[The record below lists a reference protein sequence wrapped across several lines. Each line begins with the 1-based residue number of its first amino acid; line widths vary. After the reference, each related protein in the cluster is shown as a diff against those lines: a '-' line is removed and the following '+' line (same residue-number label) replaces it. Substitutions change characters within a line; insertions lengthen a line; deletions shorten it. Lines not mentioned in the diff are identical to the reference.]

1 MSRSSHSSS
10 LTNSFSEGSENGEG
24 FEIYNDYDVSD
35 KKIYTIDDFIKVIY
49 SGCKFIEQLPYV
61 VNETIIN
68 IDSEDNFITFNNTL
82 NKTMQGKIKTIDE
95 LNDEDRQYS
104 LKTDNIYTLYQ
115 CLKQSIQSN
124 EKDVT
129 IATQTL
135 NGVCKKYY
143 VIKNGDFNNFM
154 DSLYN
159 YLNPKWKKEY
169 MEINLKQ
176 KVLQKRRE
184 TEQKCD
190 PSLYH
195 RFRPWGGRK
204 LKSKNA
210 LERVERVERVE
221 NNIIYLCLEFK

>member
-1 MSRSSHSSS
+1 MSESNLSSLSNSSS
-10 LTNSFSEGSENGEG
+10 ENGKSSENGEG
-24 FEIYNDYDVSD
+24 FENYNDYDVSD

-49 SGCKFIEQLPYV
+49 SGCKFIEKLPSLI
-61 VNETIIN
+61 NETIIN

-95 LNDEDRQYS
+95 LNGEDEQYS
-104 LKTDNIYTLYQ
+104 SKTDNIYTLYQ
-115 CLKQSIQSN
+115 CLKRSIQSN

-159 YLNPKWKKEY
+159 YLNSNWKKEY

-204 LKSKNA
+204 LKSKK
-210 LERVERVERVE
+210 RVRKSR
-221 NNIIYLCLEFK
+221 KSRKSRK